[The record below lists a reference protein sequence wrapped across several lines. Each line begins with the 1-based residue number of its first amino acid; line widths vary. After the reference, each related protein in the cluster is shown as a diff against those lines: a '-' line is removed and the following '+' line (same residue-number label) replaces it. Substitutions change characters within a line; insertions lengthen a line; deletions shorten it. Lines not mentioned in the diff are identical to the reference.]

1 MGSIRLRGDWHASCL
16 ATAERITQ
24 AAATL
29 AALKEIPMSLFG
41 ALNTAVSGLSAESSA
56 FGNISDN
63 VANSQTVGFKG
74 VGTNFTDYLTT
85 STTEVNQ
92 PGAVATTPDYTNTV
106 QGTVTQST
114 DPLALAI
121 SGQGFF
127 AVSEQTGKTN
137 TNQPIFSNQTYYTR
151 AGDFTMDKNGYLVN
165 SAGEFL
171 QGWAVN
177 PTTGAV
183 NQSQLETIQVNQA
196 QFDPVATSQVTI
208 SANLPAAAASGT
220 TATST
225 VDVYDTQGAA
235 HQMSLNWAAT
245 GTANQWTLTISD
257 GGGTVGTATVTFGSD
272 GTLSSVVPASNG
284 ANGSVT
290 ADNSY
295 TGAAGSS
302 AVIDFSPS
310 DVSTTGGQPIQLN
323 LGTLNSSDGVT
334 QFAASQ
340 YSLRNVT
347 QNGVPPG
354 SFTGI
359 SMDDNGNVIANYD
372 NGQSQTIANIPLVT
386 FRNAD
391 ALQRQ
396 NGQAFTATNNSG
408 TAIAQAVGNNG
419 AGTLVAGSV
428 ESSNVDI
435 ATEFSKLIV
444 AQQAYGANAKMITSA
459 NQMLQTTIDMK
470 Q

>member
-1 MGSIRLRGDWHASCL
+1 
-16 ATAERITQ
+16 
-24 AAATL
+24 
-29 AALKEIPMSLFG
+29 MSLFG
-41 ALNTAVSGLSAESSA
+41 ALNTAVSGLSAQSAA

-74 VGTNFTDYLTT
+74 VDTNFTDYLTA
-85 STTEVNQ
+85 STAQVNE

-106 QGTVTQST
+106 QGTITQST

-127 AVSEQTGKTN
+127 AVSEQTGSSN
-137 TNQPIFSNQTYYTR
+137 ANQPTFSNQTYYTR

-165 SAGEFL
+165 SAGEYL
-171 QGWAVN
+171 QGWSVD
-177 PTTGAV
+177 PSTGVV
-183 NQSQLETIQVNQA
+183 NQSQLQPVQVSQA
-196 QFDPVATSQVTI
+196 QFDPVATSQMSL
-208 SANLPAAAASGT
+208 SANVPAASAAGT
-220 TATST
+220 TASST
-225 VDVYDTQGAA
+225 VDIYDTQGAS
-235 HQMSLNWAAT
+235 HQLSLNWTAT
-245 GTANQWTLTISD
+245 STPNQWTLTLSD
-257 GGGTVGTATVTFGSD
+257 GGGTIGTATASFNSN
-272 GTLSSVVPASNG
+272 GTLASIVPAGNG
-284 ANGSVT
+284 ANGTVT
-290 ADNSY
+290 AD
-295 TGAAGSS
+295 GSDPNGTS
-302 AVIDFSPS
+302 GLIDFTAS
-310 DVSTTGGQPIQLN
+310 DVGTGGNPIQLN
-323 LGTLNSSDGVT
+323 LGTLNGNQGVT
-334 QFAASQ
+334 QFAASE
-340 YSLRNVT
+340 YSLSNVT

-359 SMDDNGNVIANYD
+359 TMDDNGNVTANYN

-391 ALQRQ
+391 ALQSQ
-396 NGQAFTATNNSG
+396 NGQAYTATANSG
-408 TAIAQAVGNNG
+408 NATAQSVNTNG

-444 AQQAYGANAKMITSA
+444 AQQAYGANAKMVTSA